1 MIFDIDHV
9 AIKVTEIE
17 MVKGAFEELG
27 YTFQGKTR
35 YEEVAMDIAFL
46 GKGSGKLELL
56 QPVDSSCPIVSDPDG
71 MHHVALKVENIVNT
85 HARMSESEYFIV
97 QGPVRRGAHSQ
108 IFFFRIAGEESTLY
122 ECVESGPGES
132 YV

>member
-9 AIKVTEIE
+9 ALKVTDIHT
-17 MVKGAFEELG
+17 VSGAFEELG

-35 YEEVAMDIAFL
+35 YEDVAMDIAFL

-56 QPVDSSCPIVSDPDG
+56 QPVDSSCPIASDPDG
-71 MHHVALKVENIVNT
+71 MHHVALKVEDIAAA
-85 HARMSESEYFIV
+85 HSRMSESNRFDV
-97 QGPVRRGAHSQ
+97 LGPVRRGAHSR
-108 IFFFRIAGEESTLY
+108 IFFFRIPGEENTLY
-122 ECVESGPGES
+122 ECVESGLGDS